1 MFTVQ
6 KEKHMGKDDKAKFRV
21 FFGEIEGDNET
32 IRDGLK
38 SIAVAVNRTFSTET
52 RVVRLPAPKNGNDEE
67 LAVDETVVQP
77 ELGDLTELDVQ
88 QDKKTRRSKKPLSY
102 SFVKDLNLQPT
113 GTVSLRDFF
122 ASKATQTQQEQI
134 TVILHY
140 LTKTLELGNVG
151 PNHIY
156 TALKDVDVQ
165 VPADIGAVIRNS
177 AFRKNWIDS
186 SNSDDL
192 KLTVAGEN
200 FVEHDLEKR
209 KGS

>member
-1 MFTVQ
+1 
-6 KEKHMGKDDKAKFRV
+6 MGKDDKAKFRV

-38 SIAVAVNRTFSTET
+38 SIAAAVNRTFSTET
-52 RVVRLPAPKNGNDEE
+52 RVVRLAAPKNGNGEE
-67 LAVDETVVQP
+67 LAVDETVVQH
-77 ELGDLTELDVQ
+77 ELGDLTGLDVQ

-102 SFVKDLNLQPT
+102 SFVKDLNLQPA

-140 LTKTLELGNVG
+140 LTKTLELDNVG

-165 VPADIGAVIRNS
+165 VPADIGAVIRNI

-200 FVEHDLEKR
+200 FVEHDLQKR